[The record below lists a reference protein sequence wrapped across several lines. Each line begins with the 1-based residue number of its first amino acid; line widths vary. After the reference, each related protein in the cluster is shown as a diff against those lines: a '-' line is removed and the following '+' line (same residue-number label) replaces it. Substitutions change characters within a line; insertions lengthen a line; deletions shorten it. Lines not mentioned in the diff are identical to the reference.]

1 MFLRKEKRTMPQAR
15 ASITIRGDADQIFAI
30 TNDIARWPELFKE
43 YSHARVLSLQRDG
56 RFAKLEF
63 ELTNEEGQT
72 WRSWRILDFQERVA
86 IAQRGT
92 PKFPFLY
99 MHLTWLYEPVE
110 GGVQMTWIQD
120 FEMDPKAP
128 VTNEQA
134 LARMVS
140 HMQENQKHFKQ
151 VLESQAEIAPDLV

>member
-1 MFLRKEKRTMPQAR
+1 MPQAR
-15 ASITIRGDADQIFAI
+15 ASIMIGGDADQIFAI

-43 YSHARVLSLQRDG
+43 YSHARVLSSQRDG

-99 MHLTWLYEPVE
+99 MHLTWLYESVE

-120 FEMDPKAP
+120 FEMDPHAP

-140 HMQENQKHFKQ
+140 HMQENQKHFKH
-151 VLESQAEIAPDLV
+151 VLENQAQLAPDVV